1 MIRAPFELHTPRSI
15 DEAVHVLADCRRRG
29 EDAKLLAGGQSL
41 LPALNLGLA
50 APAHVVS
57 LNHVAGL
64 DDVRLDPDEETLVLG
79 ACATHAK
86 LAASELLQT
95 RCPILAEAAAGIGDV
110 QVRNRGTLGGSLGH
124 CDPAAD
130 YPAVLLLLDAEMCLT
145 GPTGERRVAV
155 QDFFVDYMTT
165 SLAEDE
171 VLTEVRL
178 PVPAAGSGMAYRK
191 FTRVE
196 GGFAIVGAAAC
207 VSLAADGTLR
217 SVRVCLCGGAAIPLR
232 VGAVEDGMQGRP
244 PDDAWL
250 DEIAD
255 AAYAAA
261 HDPVAELHAA
271 ADYKREMLRVFTRR
285 AVAAALERAG

>member
-1 MIRAPFELHTPRSI
+1 MIRTSFDLHTPSTI
-15 DEAVHVLADCRRRG
+15 DEAVRVLADCRRRG

-50 APAHVVS
+50 MPAHVVS

-64 DDVRLDPDEETLVLG
+64 DSVRHGTDTLAIG
-79 ACATHAK
+79 ARTTHAQ
-86 LAASELLQT
+86 LAASDLVQT

-130 YPAVLLLLDAEMCLT
+130 YPAVLLLLDAEMRLT
-145 GPTGERRVAV
+145 GPNGERNVAV

-171 VLTEVRL
+171 VLTEVRV
-178 PVPAAGSGMAYRK
+178 PVPAPGSGMAYRK

-196 GGFAIVGAAAC
+196 GGFAIVGVAAS
-207 VSLAADGTLR
+207 VSLRPDGMLR
-217 SVRVCLCGGAAIPLR
+217 SVRIGLCGGAAVPVR
-232 VGAVEDGMQGRP
+232 VGAVEDGMQGRT
-244 PDDAWL
+244 PDDTWL
-250 DEIAD
+250 DEV
-255 AAYAAA
+255 AAASYAAA
-261 HDPVAELHAA
+261 RDPVAELHAA
-271 ADYKREMLRVFTRR
+271 ADYKREMIRVFTRR
-285 AVAAALERAG
+285 AAAAALERAN

>member
-1 MIRAPFELHTPRSI
+1 MIRAPFDLHTPSTI
-15 DEAVHVLADCRRRG
+15 DEAVRVLADCRRRG

-50 APAHVVS
+50 MPAHVVS

-64 DDVRLDPDEETLVLG
+64 DSVRHDTDTLAIG
-79 ACATHAK
+79 ARTTHAQ
-86 LAASELLQT
+86 LAASDLVQT
-95 RCPILAEAAAGIGDV
+95 RCPILAETAAGIGDV

-145 GPTGERRVAV
+145 GPNGERNVAV

-171 VLTEVRL
+171 VLTEVR
-178 PVPAAGSGMAYRK
+178 VPIPSQGSGMAYRK

-196 GGFAIVGAAAC
+196 GGFAIVGVAAS
-207 VSLAADGTLR
+207 VSLRPDGMLR
-217 SVRVCLCGGAAIPLR
+217 SVRIGLCGGAAVPVR
-232 VGAVEDGMQGRP
+232 VSAVEDGMQGRT
-244 PDDAWL
+244 PDDTWL
-250 DEIAD
+250 DEVAA

-261 HDPVAELHAA
+261 RDPVAELHAA
-271 ADYKREMLRVFTRR
+271 ADYKREMIRVFTRR
-285 AVAAALERAG
+285 AAAAALERAN

>member
-1 MIRAPFELHTPRSI
+1 MIRAPFDLHTPSTI
-15 DEAVHVLADCRRRG
+15 DEAVRVLADCRRRG

-50 APAHVVS
+50 MPAHVVS

-64 DDVRLDPDEETLVLG
+64 DSVRHDTDTLAIG
-79 ACATHAK
+79 ARTTHAQ
-86 LAASELLQT
+86 LAASDLVQT

-130 YPAVLLLLDAEMCLT
+130 YPAVLLLLDAEMRLT
-145 GPTGERRVAV
+145 GPNGERSVTV

-171 VLTEVRL
+171 VLTEVR
-178 PVPAAGSGMAYRK
+178 VPIPSQGSGMAYRK

-196 GGFAIVGAAAC
+196 GGFAIVGVAAS
-207 VSLAADGTLR
+207 VSLRPDGMLR
-217 SVRVCLCGGAAIPLR
+217 SVRIGLCGGAAVPVR
-232 VGAVEDGMQGRP
+232 VGAVEDGMQGRT
-244 PDDAWL
+244 PDDTWW
-250 DEIAD
+250 DEVAD

-261 HDPVAELHAA
+261 RDPVAELHAA
-271 ADYKREMLRVFTRR
+271 ADYKREMIRVFTRR
-285 AVAAALERAG
+285 AVAAALERAN

>member
-1 MIRAPFELHTPRSI
+1 MIRAPFDLHTPRTI
-15 DEAVHVLADCRRRG
+15 DEAVRVLADCRRRG
-29 EDAKLLAGGQSL
+29 EDANLLAGGQSL

-50 APAHVVS
+50 MPAHVVS

-64 DDVRLDPDEETLVLG
+64 DSVRHDTDGGTLAVG
-79 ACATHAK
+79 ARTTHAQ
-86 LAASELLQT
+86 LAASDLVQT

-110 QVRNRGTLGGSLGH
+110 QVRNRGTLGGSLSH

-130 YPAVLLLLDAEMCLT
+130 YPAVLLLLDAEMRLT
-145 GPTGERRVAV
+145 GPDGERSVAV

-171 VLTEVRL
+171 VLTEVRV
-178 PVPAAGSGMAYRK
+178 PVHASGSGMAYRK

-196 GGFAIVGAAAC
+196 GGFAIVGVAAS
-207 VSLAADGTLR
+207 VSLSPDGMLR
-217 SVRVCLCGGAAIPLR
+217 SVRISLCGGAAVPLR
-232 VGAVEDGMQGRP
+232 VSAVEDGMQGRT

-250 DEIAD
+250 DEVAA

-261 HDPVAELHAA
+261 RDPVAELHAA
-271 ADYKREMLRVFTRR
+271 ADYKREMIRVFTRR
-285 AVAAALERAG
+285 AVAAALERAN

>member
-15 DEAVHVLADCRRRG
+15 DEAVHALADCRRRG

-64 DDVRLDPDEETLVLG
+64 DDVRHDPDEETLVLG
-79 ACATHAK
+79 ARATHAK
-86 LAASELLQT
+86 LAASETLQT

-130 YPAVLLLLDAEMCLT
+130 YPAVLLLLDAEMRLT
-145 GPTGERRVAV
+145 GPNGERRVSV

-178 PVPAAGSGMAYRK
+178 PAPAAGSGMAYRK

-196 GGFAIVGAAAC
+196 GGFAIVGVAGC
-207 VSLAADGTLR
+207 VSLAADGALR
-217 SVRVCLCGGAAIPLR
+217 SVRVCLCGGAAVPLC
-232 VGAVEDGMQGRP
+232 VGAVEDGMQDRT

>member
-1 MIRAPFELHTPRSI
+1 MIRAPFDLHTPRTI
-15 DEAVHVLADCRRRG
+15 DEAVRVLADCRRRG

-50 APAHVVS
+50 MPAHVVS
-57 LNHVAGL
+57 LNHVTGL
-64 DDVRLDPDEETLVLG
+64 DSVRHDTDTLAIG
-79 ACATHAK
+79 ARTTHAQ
-86 LAASELLQT
+86 LAASDLVQT

-130 YPAVLLLLDAEMCLT
+130 YPAVLLLLDAEMRLT
-145 GPTGERRVAV
+145 GPNGERNVAV

-171 VLTEVRL
+171 VLTEVRV
-178 PVPAAGSGMAYRK
+178 PVPSQGSGMAYRK

-196 GGFAIVGAAAC
+196 GGFAIVGVAAS
-207 VSLAADGTLR
+207 VSLRPDGMLR
-217 SVRVCLCGGAAIPLR
+217 SVRIGLCGGAAVPVR
-232 VGAVEDGMQGRP
+232 VSAVEDGMQGRT
-244 PDDAWL
+244 PDDTWL
-250 DEIAD
+250 DEVAA

-261 HDPVAELHAA
+261 RDPVTELHAA
-271 ADYKREMLRVFTRR
+271 ADYKREMIRVFTRR
-285 AVAAALERAG
+285 AVAAALERTN

>member
-1 MIRAPFELHTPRSI
+1 MIRAPFDLHTPRTI
-15 DEAVHVLADCRRRG
+15 DEAVRVLADCRRRG

-50 APAHVVS
+50 MPAHVVS

-64 DDVRLDPDEETLVLG
+64 DSVRHDMDTLAIG
-79 ACATHAK
+79 ARTTHAQ
-86 LAASELLQT
+86 LAASDLVQT

-130 YPAVLLLLDAEMCLT
+130 YPAVLLLLDAEMRLT
-145 GPTGERRVAV
+145 GPNGERNVAV

-171 VLTEVRL
+171 VLTEVRV
-178 PVPAAGSGMAYRK
+178 PVPSQGSGMAYRK

-196 GGFAIVGAAAC
+196 GGFAIVGVAAS
-207 VSLAADGTLR
+207 VSLRPDGLLR
-217 SVRVCLCGGAAIPLR
+217 SVRIGLCGAAAIPVR
-232 VGAVEDGMQGRP
+232 VSAVENGMQGRT
-244 PDDAWL
+244 PDDTWL
-250 DEIAD
+250 DEVAA

-261 HDPVAELHAA
+261 RDPVAELHAA
-271 ADYKREMLRVFTRR
+271 ADYKREMIRVFTRR
-285 AVAAALERAG
+285 AVAAALERAN

>member
-1 MIRAPFELHTPRSI
+1 MIRAPFDLHTPRTI
-15 DEAVHVLADCRRRG
+15 DEAVRVLADCRRRG

-50 APAHVVS
+50 MPAHVVS

-64 DDVRLDPDEETLVLG
+64 DSVRHDTDGETLTIG
-79 ACATHAK
+79 ARTTHAQ
-86 LAASELLQT
+86 LAASDLVQT

-130 YPAVLLLLDAEMCLT
+130 YPAVLLLLDAEMRLT
-145 GPTGERRVAV
+145 GPNGERNVAV
-155 QDFFVDYMTT
+155 QDFFIDYMTT

-171 VLTEVRL
+171 VLTEVRV
-178 PVPAAGSGMAYRK
+178 PVPAPGSGMAYRK

-196 GGFAIVGAAAC
+196 GGFAIVGVAAC
-207 VSLAADGTLR
+207 VLRAPDGTLQ
-217 SVRVCLCGGAAIPLR
+217 SVRIGLCGGAAVPLR
-232 VGAVEDGMQGRP
+232 VSAVEDGMQGRT
-244 PDDAWL
+244 PDDTWL
-250 DEIAD
+250 DEVAD

-271 ADYKREMLRVFTRR
+271 ADYKREMIRVFTRR
-285 AVAAALERAG
+285 AVAAALERAN